1 MKKVRITKQHINDS
15 PYIAV
20 GKVYEPIDVYDDLD
34 ILVINDNGDYELV
47 VNGHY
52 TFKLNT
58 SIQDR
63 INRPKGRPSKLPV
76 ANKYQA
82 AWEFE

>member
-15 PYIAV
+15 PYITV

-34 ILVINDNGDYELV
+34 ILVINDVGDHELV

-52 TFKLNT
+52 TFKLNS
-58 SIQDR
+58 SIQER
-63 INRPKGRPSKLPV
+63 INRPRSRPSKLPV
-76 ANKYQA
+76 TNKPKTL
-82 AWEFE
+82 WELE